1 MNVIKDN
8 NEYEEIVK
16 KSKFISFLYFVKSID
31 EVNNYLNELK
41 AKYKDASH
49 ICYAY
54 IVDNNVKYNDD
65 KEPSK
70 TAGFPILNVLKNN
83 DLNYVLAV
91 VVRYFGGI
99 KLGSG
104 NLLRTYLNVTN
115 ENLKKTGIKEY
126 KLKKEYI
133 IICNYDNVNYVNNVL
148 KDEDIVNK
156 TFDNF
161 ITYEILID
169 NENIIKIKDLLNNK
183 NIEIKEKKN

>member
-8 NEYEEIVK
+8 SEYEEIVK

-133 IICNYDNVNYVNNVL
+133 ITCNYDNVNYVNNVL
-148 KDEDIVNK
+148 KDEDIINK

>member
-1 MNVIKDN
+1 MNVIKKTS
-8 NEYEEIVK
+8 EYEEIVK

-161 ITYEILID
+161 ITYEVLID

>member
-1 MNVIKDN
+1 MNVIKETS
-8 NEYEEIVK
+8 EYEEIVK

-183 NIEIKEKKN
+183 NIEIK

>member
-8 NEYEEIVK
+8 SEYEEIVK

-31 EVNNYLNELK
+31 EVNNYLNDLK

-148 KDEDIVNK
+148 KDEDIINK

>member
-1 MNVIKDN
+1 MNVIKETS
-8 NEYEEIVK
+8 EYEEIVK

-104 NLLRTYLNVTN
+104 NLLRTYLNITN